1 MPKQTQVKQIQGTER
16 SRGRVGVGNWEHRTD
31 FSELSL
37 NLNGVVPGLLFMLLA
52 QSCKLVPQDKQDSQL
67 NWFSIPCPW
76 MFNKLI
82 WPWPPSLTVWQFVEF
97 LWQLRKVRMLQC
109 LVGAESLL
117 RIELQERVR
126 YRLALDDVV
135 QPWKIVTQFPWS
147 IETCNCN
154 LQKKNKPN

>member
-1 MPKQTQVKQIQGTER
+1 MAT
-16 SRGRVGVGNWEHRTD
+16 
-31 FSELSL
+31 L
-37 NLNGVVPGLLFMLLA
+37 
-52 QSCKLVPQDKQDSQL
+52 
-67 NWFSIPCPW
+67 
-76 MFNKLI
+76 
-82 WPWPPSLTVWQFVEF
+82 LTVWQFVEF

-126 YRLALDDVV
+126 YRLALNDVV

-154 LQKKNKPN
+154 LQIQAKLVKPKKPEKHTLK

>member
-1 MPKQTQVKQIQGTER
+1 MAT
-16 SRGRVGVGNWEHRTD
+16 
-31 FSELSL
+31 L
-37 NLNGVVPGLLFMLLA
+37 
-52 QSCKLVPQDKQDSQL
+52 
-67 NWFSIPCPW
+67 
-76 MFNKLI
+76 
-82 WPWPPSLTVWQFVEF
+82 LTVWQFVEF

-117 RIELQERVR
+117 RIELQKRVR

-154 LQKKNKPN
+154 LQKKTSQISKAKKARKHTLK

>member
-1 MPKQTQVKQIQGTER
+1 MAT
-16 SRGRVGVGNWEHRTD
+16 
-31 FSELSL
+31 L
-37 NLNGVVPGLLFMLLA
+37 
-52 QSCKLVPQDKQDSQL
+52 
-67 NWFSIPCPW
+67 
-76 MFNKLI
+76 
-82 WPWPPSLTVWQFVEF
+82 LTVWQFVEF

-147 IETCNCN
+147 IETCNCKS
-154 LQKKNKPN
+154 QKKKTSQISKAKKARKHTLK